1 MVSMTV
7 AKAAIAEV
15 IEQLTRDMDIVKP
28 GVWAMPLSAE
38 HRAMLSVQAYKGGTV
53 ELEYGVSC
61 RWVPHLEGKRWRWHT
76 TLKQSRRDLWVDHFT
91 LDAPPRNPI
100 SQLHGLEHL
109 RKQAEMARDAVTP
122 LARRWWDS
130 VATAQ
135 GVLTEALRQE
145 PARGV
150 VLHWPHP
157 SLVAAFS
164 MARLGDIEAGAQHL
178 AEAGRLDEPLLTG
191 ALERISELERTP
203 H

>member
-1 MVSMTV
+1 MVTMTV

-15 IEQLTRDMDIVKP
+15 IERLTRDMDIVRP
-28 GVWAMPLSAE
+28 GVWAIPLSDE
-38 HRAMLSVQAYKGGTV
+38 HRAMLSIQAYKGGTF

-61 RWVPHLEGKRWRWHT
+61 RWVPHLEGKRWRWHK

-91 LDAPPRNPI
+91 LDAPPRHAI
-100 SQLHGLEHL
+100 SHLHDLEHL
-109 RKQAEMARDAVTP
+109 RKQAEMARDTVAP

-150 VLHWPHP
+150 VHWPHP

-164 MARLGDIEAGAQHL
+164 MARLGDIEAGTQHL
-178 AEAGRLDEPLLTG
+178 AEAGHLDEPLLTG
-191 ALERISELERTP
+191 ALERLSELTPTP